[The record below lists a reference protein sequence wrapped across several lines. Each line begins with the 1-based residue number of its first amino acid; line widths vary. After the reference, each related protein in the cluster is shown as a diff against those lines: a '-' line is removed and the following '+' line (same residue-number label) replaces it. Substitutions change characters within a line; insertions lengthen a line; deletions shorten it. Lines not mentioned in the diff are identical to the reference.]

1 MANPAAQNGNGT
13 LAKRDLVIRAN
24 DVILLTG
31 ASGFIGRRV
40 VTRLLERGM
49 RHIRCI
55 VRRADAA
62 RGLASIAAQYPDA
75 RLEIVEGNLLS
86 REDCV
91 AATKGAPVIIH
102 LAAGRGEKFIPDAFI
117 NSVVTTRNLLD
128 ASLQH
133 GCLKRFVNVSS
144 FAVYTNTGKRRRRL
158 LDETCPVETKP
169 ALRGD
174 AYSFA
179 KIKQDEL
186 VKEYGETRGVPYVI
200 VRPGHVYGPGNEAI
214 TARVGISTFGT
225 FLHLGGSNT
234 IPFTYVDNCADA
246 IALAGLVEGVNGEVF
261 NVVDDDLPSSRRF
274 LRMYKRKVGRF
285 RSIYLPHAVSYALC
299 YLWERYSTR
308 SQGQL
313 PLAFNRKRWHSVWKK
328 TRYSNEKLKRLLGW
342 TPVVSMA
349 EGMNRYFESCRG
361 RKQHA

>member
-1 MANPAAQNGNGT
+1 
-13 LAKRDLVIRAN
+13 
-24 DVILLTG
+24 
-31 ASGFIGRRV
+31 
-40 VTRLLERGM
+40 M
-49 RHIRCI
+49 RHVRCL
-55 VRRADAA
+55 VRRAEGAQRLA
-62 RGLASIAAQYPDA
+62 RIADRYPGA
-75 RLEIVEGNLLS
+75 RLDIVEGNLLS
-86 REDCV
+86 REDCL
-91 AATKGAPVIIH
+91 AATKGAAVILH
-102 LAAGRGEKFIPDAFI
+102 LAAGRGEKFVPDAFM

-144 FAVYTNTGKRRRRL
+144 FAVYTNTGKRHWRV
-158 LDETCPVETKP
+158 LDETCPAESRP

-186 VKEYGETRGVPYVI
+186 VKEYGEQYGVPYVI

-214 TARVGISTFGT
+214 SARVGISPFGI

-246 IALAGLVEGVNGEVF
+246 IALAGLTKGVDGEVF
-261 NVVDDDLPSSRRF
+261 NVVDDDPMSSRKF
-274 LRMYKRKVGRF
+274 LRLYKRKVGHF
-285 RSIYLPHAVSYALC
+285 HSIYLPHAVSYTLC
-299 YLWERYSTR
+299 YLWERYSIR

-328 TRYSNEKLKRLLGW
+328 TRYSNEKLKKLLGW
-342 TPVVSMA
+342 TPIVSMA
-349 EGMNRYFESCRG
+349 EGMSRYFESCRE